1 MPGIL
6 FVCTGNTCRSSMAA
20 ALAAH
25 LAATRSLDANITSA
39 GLAARE
45 GEPATPAAV
54 QALAEMG
61 LDLSSHR
68 ARQLTAAMVKEAD
81 LILTMEAGHR
91 ERILRDYPAARGKT
105 FTLKEY
111 VQGPVDPA
119 LVRRRLELAGE
130 IAAREQEFTAAH
142 RRELEEL
149 DREADSIEERRQKEA
164 RRRQLEAELAAGLKP
179 LLAEL
184 ARLQAAA
191 DLDIADPYGRSLE
204 VYRATARELGQLIG
218 QALDKFS
225 QEKK

>member
-1 MPGIL
+1 
-6 FVCTGNTCRSSMAA
+6 
-20 ALAAH
+20 
-25 LAATRSLDANITSA
+25 
-39 GLAARE
+39 
-45 GEPATPAAV
+45 EPATAAAV

-68 ARQLTAAMVKEAD
+68 ARQLTAAMVQDAD
-81 LILTMEAGHR
+81 LILTMTADHKEY
-91 ERILRDYPAARGKT
+91 ILRNYPAAGSKT

-119 LVRRRLELAGE
+119 LARRRLELAGE

-142 RRELEEL
+142 RQELEGL
-149 DREADSIEERRQKEA
+149 YRETGNPAERTQKEA

-191 DLDIADPYGRSLE
+191 DRDIADPFGRPLE
-204 VYRATARELGQLIG
+204 GYRATARELQHLLG

-225 QEKK
+225 QEQK

>member
-25 LAATRSLDANITSA
+25 LAAARSLDVDIASA

-61 LDLSSHR
+61 LDLSSHS
-68 ARQLTAAMVKEAD
+68 ARQLTATMVREAE
-81 LILTMEAGHR
+81 LILTMTAGHK
-91 ERILRDYPAARGKT
+91 EYILQKYPEARGKT

-111 VQGPVDPA
+111 VQGAVDPA
-119 LVRRRLELAGE
+119 LARRRLELAGE
-130 IAAREQEFTAAH
+130 IAAREQEFAAAH
-142 RRELEEL
+142 RQELEEL
-149 DREADSIEERRQKEA
+149 YRETGKPGERARKETRRQ
-164 RRRQLEAELAAGLKP
+164 QLEAELAAGLKP
-179 LLAEL
+179 LMEEL
-184 ARLQAAA
+184 ARLRAAA
-191 DLDIADPYGRSLE
+191 DLDIADPFGRPLE
-204 VYRATARELGQLIG
+204 VYRATARELHQLIG